1 LAGKEHFVCRKL
13 NQQIKMKNEFKNCQS
28 CGMPLKRDPKGGGAN
43 ADGSISKMYCS
54 YCYANGEFIYKGN
67 DVREFQELNKQKM
80 MEGGHSKFFA
90 WLFTR
95 GMKRLGRW
103 KNK

>member
-1 LAGKEHFVCRKL
+1 
-13 NQQIKMKNEFKNCQS
+13 
-28 CGMPLKRDPKGGGAN
+28 MPLKRDEKGGGTN

-54 YCYANGEFIYKGN
+54 CCFDKGEFIYKGE
-67 DVREFQELNKQKM
+67 DVSKFQENCKQKM
-80 MEGGHSKFFA
+80 IEGGHSKFFS

-95 GMKRLGRW
+95 GMKRLSRW